1 MMLKIDNRWSFMSYE
16 VKTEAFEGPLDL
28 LLHLINRLEIDIYD
42 IKMAEI
48 TSQYME
54 HIHAMRVLELN
65 EASEYLVMAATL
77 LSIKSKML
85 LPIHQDEEMEG
96 DFDISFDDPRDEL
109 VLKLIEYKK
118 YKEAAGSLH
127 EMEESRNLFYTRPPT
142 DLSGFQDNQPVA
154 LFELD
159 VNVYDML
166 GAFQK
171 MLRRKQLNAPLQ
183 TRISKQEVS
192 IRDQMKSVISTL
204 KQSGG
209 KLSFYNLFPSRD
221 NRTIVITFLS
231 LLELMKRQIV
241 QVEQKSNFEELF
253 VLLRK
258 EDMESEFDDKL
269 IE

>member
-1 MMLKIDNRWSFMSYE
+1 MSYE

-85 LPIHQDEEMEG
+85 LPIHQDDEMDG
-96 DFDISFDDPRDEL
+96 DFDITFNDPRDEL

-118 YKEAAGSLH
+118 YKEAANSLH
-127 EMEESRNLFYTRPPT
+127 EMEESRSLFFTRPPA
-142 DLSGFQDNQPVA
+142 DLSSYQDNQQLA

-171 MLRRKQLNAPLQ
+171 MLRRKQLNVPLQ
-183 TRISKQEVS
+183 TRVSKQEIS
-192 IRDQMKSVISTL
+192 IKDQMKSVVSTL
-204 KQSGG
+204 KQGGG
-209 KLSFYNLFPSRD
+209 KLSFYDLFPSRD
-221 NRTIVITFLS
+221 KMTIVITFLS

-241 QVEQKSNFEELF
+241 QIEQKSNFEELF

-258 EDMESEFDDKL
+258 EVIESEYDDEIK
-269 IE
+269 E

>member
-1 MMLKIDNRWSFMSYE
+1 MSYE

-48 TSQYME
+48 TAQYME
-54 HIHAMRVLELN
+54 HVHAMSVLELN

-85 LPIHQDEEMEG
+85 LPIHQDDEMED
-96 DFDISFDDPRDEL
+96 DFDININDPRDEL

-118 YKEAAGSLH
+118 YKEAAVSLQ
-127 EMEESRNLFYTRPPT
+127 EMEETRNQFYTRPPT
-142 DLSGFQDNQPVA
+142 DLSELQNNKQLA

-171 MLRRKQLNAPLQ
+171 MLRRKQLNAPLH
-183 TRISKQEVS
+183 TRVSKQEIS
-192 IRDQMKSVISTL
+192 IKDQMKSVITTL
-204 KQSGG
+204 KQNKGR
-209 KLSFYNLFPSRD
+209 LSFYELFPTMDKS
-221 NRTIVITFLS
+221 TIVTTFLS
-231 LLELMKRQIV
+231 ILELMKRQIV
-241 QVEQKSNFEELF
+241 RVEQNNNFDDLF

-258 EDMESEFDDKL
+258 EDLESEFEDEID
-269 IE
+269 E

>member
-1 MMLKIDNRWSFMSYE
+1 MSYE

-48 TSQYME
+48 TEQYME

-85 LPIHQDEEMEG
+85 LPIHQEDEMDE
-96 DFDISFDDPRDEL
+96 DFDIHLNDPRDEL
-109 VLKLIEYKK
+109 VLKLMEYKK
-118 YKEAAGSLH
+118 FKEAAGSLQ
-127 EMEESRNLFYTRPPT
+127 EMEETRNLFYTRAPA
-142 DLSGFQDNQPVA
+142 DLSGFQSNQQTT

-171 MLRRKQLNAPLQ
+171 MLRRKQLSAPLH

-192 IRDQMKSVISTL
+192 IKDQMKHVITTL
-204 KQSGG
+204 KQGGG
-209 KLSFYNLFPSRD
+209 KLSFYELFPTRD
-221 NRTIVITFLS
+221 KTTIVTTFLS

-241 QVEQKSNFEELF
+241 QVEQKENFEDLF
-253 VLLRK
+253 VHLRK
-258 EDMESEFDDKL
+258 EDLDSEFEVEID
-269 IE
+269 E

>member
-1 MMLKIDNRWSFMSYE
+1 MSYE

-48 TSQYME
+48 TTQYMD

-85 LPIHQDEEMEG
+85 LPIHQDDEMDD
-96 DFDISFDDPRDEL
+96 DFDINLNDPRDEL

-118 YKEAAGSLH
+118 YKEAANSLQ
-127 EMEESRNLFYTRPPT
+127 EMEETRNLFYTRPPT
-142 DLSGFQDNQPVA
+142 DLSGYQSNQQLA

-171 MLRRKQLNAPLQ
+171 MLRRKQLNAPLH

-192 IRDQMKSVISTL
+192 IKDQMKNVIATL

-209 KLSFYNLFPSRD
+209 RLSFYELFPTRD
-221 NRTIVITFLS
+221 KTTIVTTFLS

-241 QVEQKSNFEELF
+241 QVEQKSNFEDLF
-253 VLLRK
+253 VHLRK
-258 EDMESEFDDKL
+258 EDIGSEFEDE
-269 IE
+269 IEE

>member
-1 MMLKIDNRWSFMSYE
+1 MSYE

-85 LPIHQDEEMEG
+85 LPIHQDDEMED
-96 DFDISFDDPRDEL
+96 DFDISMNDPRDEL

-118 YKEAAGSLH
+118 YKEAASSLH
-127 EMEESRNLFYTRPPT
+127 ELEESRNLFYTRPPT
-142 DLSGFQDNQPVA
+142 DLSEYQDNQQLA
-154 LFELD
+154 LFELE

-171 MLRRKQLNAPLQ
+171 MLRRKQMNAPLQ
-183 TRISKQEVS
+183 TRVSRQEISIK
-192 IRDQMKSVISTL
+192 DQMKSVVSIL
-204 KQSGG
+204 KSNGG
-209 KLSFYNLFPSRD
+209 RLSFYDLFPTRD
-221 NRTIVITFLS
+221 KTTIVTTFLS

-241 QVEQKSNFEELF
+241 QVEQKHNFEDLL
-253 VLLRK
+253 VQLRK
-258 EDMESEFDDKL
+258 EDIEIEFDDE
-269 IE
+269 INE